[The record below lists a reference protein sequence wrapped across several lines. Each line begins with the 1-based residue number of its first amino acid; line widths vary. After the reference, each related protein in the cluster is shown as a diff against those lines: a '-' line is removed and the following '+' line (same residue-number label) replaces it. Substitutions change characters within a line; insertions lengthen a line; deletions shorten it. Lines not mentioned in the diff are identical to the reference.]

1 MKTLLQI
8 INDKKHKEVIS
19 IAPNRPVF
27 DALVILAEY
36 KIGALAVMQDGKLV
50 GIFSERDYAREVIL
64 QGRSSKTTQ
73 ISEVMTIKVISG
85 NPDDLVDKAMA
96 LMSEKNIRHLPVMD
110 GDKMIGMLS
119 IGDLV
124 KETIAYQQ
132 RLIAELESY
141 IKGYTVG
148 AACSRDMFSARLF
161 AAASRSYKLLQLLA
175 NNFH

>member
-1 MKTLLQI
+1 MKTLLQVLS
-8 INDKKHKEVIS
+8 DKKHKEIIS

-36 KIGALAVMQDGKLV
+36 KIGALAVMEGDKLV

-73 ISEVMTIKVISG
+73 IHEVMTAKVITG
-85 NPDDLVDKAMA
+85 KPDDMVDKTLN
-96 LMSEKNIRHLPVMD
+96 LMSEKRFRHLPVLD

-141 IKGYTVG
+141 IKG
-148 AACSRDMFSARLF
+148 
-161 AAASRSYKLLQLLA
+161 
-175 NNFH
+175 

>member
-50 GIFSERDYAREVIL
+50 GIFSVRDYAREVIL

-141 IKGYTVG
+141 IKG
-148 AACSRDMFSARLF
+148 
-161 AAASRSYKLLQLLA
+161 
-175 NNFH
+175 

>member
-36 KIGALAVMQDGKLV
+36 KIGALAVIENGKLV

-73 ISEVMTIKVISG
+73 ISEVMTAKVITG
-85 NPDDLVDKAMA
+85 NPHDLTESAMSI
-96 LMSEKNIRHLPVMD
+96 MSEKNIRHLPVVD
-110 GDKMIGMLS
+110 GDKLIGMLS
-119 IGDLV
+119 LGDLV

-132 RLIAELESY
+132 RLIKELESY
-141 IKGYTVG
+141 IKG
-148 AACSRDMFSARLF
+148 S
-161 AAASRSYKLLQLLA
+161 
-175 NNFH
+175 

>member
-8 INDKKHKEVIS
+8 IDDKKHKEVIS
-19 IAPNRPVF
+19 IAPNRPVY

-36 KIGALAVMQDGKLV
+36 KIGALAVMDGDKLV

-73 ISEVMTIKVISG
+73 INEVMTAKVITG
-85 NPDDLVDKAMA
+85 KPHDLTESAMSV
-96 LMSEKNIRHLPVMD
+96 MSEKHIRHLPVMD
-110 GDKMIGMLS
+110 GDKLIGMLS
-119 IGDLV
+119 LGDLV

-141 IKGYTVG
+141 IKG
-148 AACSRDMFSARLF
+148 A
-161 AAASRSYKLLQLLA
+161 
-175 NNFH
+175 

>member
-141 IKGYTVG
+141 IKG
-148 AACSRDMFSARLF
+148 
-161 AAASRSYKLLQLLA
+161 
-175 NNFH
+175 